1 MLLEDECVTEL
12 EKDELGAELEE
23 TWFEELDEFWFEE
36 LEESWFEELDEIGVE
51 ELDSETELELI
62 ELETASEESW
72 MELDE
77 SVADELSVLKSSMK
91 CVRSSGPS
99 EQLTKRPN
107 AAIR

>member
-1 MLLEDECVTEL
+1 MLLEDERVTEL
-12 EKDELGAELEE
+12 EKDELGAELDE
-23 TWFEELDEFWFEE
+23 TLFEELDEFWFEE
-36 LEESWFEELDEIGVE
+36 LEETWFEELDKTGVE
-51 ELDSETELELI
+51 ELDSET

-77 SVADELSVLKSSMK
+77 SVEDELSVLMSSK
-91 CVRSSGPS
+91 KTVESIRPS

>member
-1 MLLEDECVTEL
+1 MLLEDEHVTEL
-12 EKDELGAELEE
+12 EKDELGAELDE
-23 TWFEELDEFWFEE
+23 TLFEELDEFWFEE
-36 LEESWFEELDEIGVE
+36 LEETWFEELDKTGVE

>member
-1 MLLEDECVTEL
+1 MLLDDECVAEL
-12 EKDELGAELEE
+12 EKDELVVELDE
-23 TWFEELDEFWFEE
+23 TWFEELDA
-36 LEESWFEELDEIGVE
+36 
-51 ELDSETELELI
+51 ET

-77 SVADELSVLKSSMK
+77 SVEDELSVLMSSK
-91 CVRSSGPS
+91 KTVESIRPS